1 MNEIINVQSLS
12 KSYQKVKVL
21 DNLSFTIQKGEL
33 FAILGPNG
41 SGKSTLISIILGL
54 VKAES
59 GQVLFASKNI
69 QDEKTSVKSAIG
81 VVFQNS
87 ILDQELSVKDNLV
100 IRSYF
105 IQKTGKKPKN

>member
-59 GQVLFASKNI
+59 GQVLFASKYI

-105 IQKTGKKPKN
+105 